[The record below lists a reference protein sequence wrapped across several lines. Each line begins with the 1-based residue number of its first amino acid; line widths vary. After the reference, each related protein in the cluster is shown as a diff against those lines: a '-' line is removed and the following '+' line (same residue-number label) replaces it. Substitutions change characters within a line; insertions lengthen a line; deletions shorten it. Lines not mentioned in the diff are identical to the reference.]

1 MTTTTQP
8 AMQVWI
14 GCLHCCYNSGRLVGE
29 WFDATDAD
37 EVTLADVHRGSG
49 GSRAGCE
56 ELWCFDIDDMP
67 VHREMSPAEAA
78 EWGRVVDEVDEH
90 LRPALVAWVRSGNYV
105 AEGTGDLPSVSDFEE
120 RFAGEWSSFRE
131 YAENLAEDIG
141 LLRDVAE
148 EIARYFDWEAWT
160 RDLAFDYTVEAAA
173 DGGVYV
179 FRSL

>member
-8 AMQVWI
+8 AMRVWI
-14 GCLHCCYNSGRLVGE
+14 GCMSCYNSGRLVGD
-29 WFDATDAD
+29 WFDAVHAD

-49 GSRAGCE
+49 GRCASCE

-78 EWGRVVDEVDEH
+78 EWGRVVEEVDEH
-90 LRPALVAWVRSGNYV
+90 LRPALLAWVRSGDYV
-105 AEGTGDLPSVSDFEE
+105 AESTSDLPSVSDFEE
-120 RFAGEWSSFRE
+120 RFAGEWESFRE